1 MGQASAFAPLPAP
14 VAEALLGVV
23 GLDVDGPAGDELHV
37 PLQALLAA
45 HPDRPELAI
54 ALAQRHLLSGDL
66 ADAREV
72 LEAAEQHGARHP
84 LMGALLAYTLHAL
97 KDPAWRLRAYEVES
111 EPHDSLC
118 ASLLAALSD

>member
-1 MGQASAFAPLPAP
+1 MRQASAFATLPAP
-14 VAEALLGVV
+14 VADALLGVV
-23 GLDVDGPAGDELHV
+23 ALAVDGPAVNDIHL

-54 ALAQRHLLSGDL
+54 ALAQQHLVAGDV

-72 LEAAEQHGARHP
+72 LESAEQHGARHP
-84 LMGALLAYTLHAL
+84 LLGALLAFTLHAL

-118 ASLLAALSD
+118 DSLLAALHD